1 MLTVLAAGTNPTP
14 VWGMSAA
21 ERLRR
26 LAAQAKLPFAD
37 AAPADGEVVVAD
49 LAYAFDPAWLRW
61 LAGQG
66 PTAVTVGGK
75 AVLARVAAAYASD
88 PLAAPGV
95 AVMRLEDGGTIYNEA
110 LRKRETPFLLP
121 LTPATVPAIE
131 RASYEGAYKGVTDA
145 LTKYLW
151 RELAFHLT
159 RWAAAARITPNMV
172 SLVGALCCVAAF
184 FLFWDGRYWL
194 GTALGFTFMVLDT
207 VDGKLARCTVTSSP
221 LGNALDH
228 GVDLVHPPFWWWAW
242 LAGLATYGT
251 PLPESWHLPL
261 LAVLVGGYVAQRL
274 IEGEFLRRWKMDMHV
289 WRPFDSW
296 FRLITARRNPN
307 MAILVPF
314 LAFGRPDLGIVAVA
328 GWTLVSL
335 VVHLVRLA
343 QALRAPQPITSWLG

>member
-1 MLTVLAAGTNPTP
+1 MPMLLATGSNDTP
-14 VWGMSAA
+14 IWGMTAV

-26 LAAQAKLPFAD
+26 LAGQQALPFGA
-37 AAPADGEVVVAD
+37 AAPTDGDVLVAD
-49 LAYAFDPAWLRW
+49 LAFAFDPAWLRW

-66 PTAVTVGGK
+66 PTAVTVGGTV
-75 AVLARVAAAYASD
+75 ALARVPAAHADD
-88 PLAAPGV
+88 PLAAPGIS
-95 AVMRLEDGGTIYNEA
+95 VMRYEDGGTIYNET

-151 RELAFHLT
+151 RDLAFHLT
-159 RWAAAARITPNMV
+159 RGAVRLRITPNMI
-172 SLVGALCCVAAF
+172 SLVGALCCIAAF
-184 FLFWDGRYWL
+184 FLFWDARYWM

-251 PLPESWHLPL
+251 PLPGSWHAPL
-261 LAVLVGGYVAQRL
+261 LIVLVGGYVAQRL

-289 WRPFDSW
+289 WRPFDSH

-328 GWTLVSL
+328 VWTLISL

-343 QALRAPQPITSWLG
+343 QALRAPQPIVSWLG